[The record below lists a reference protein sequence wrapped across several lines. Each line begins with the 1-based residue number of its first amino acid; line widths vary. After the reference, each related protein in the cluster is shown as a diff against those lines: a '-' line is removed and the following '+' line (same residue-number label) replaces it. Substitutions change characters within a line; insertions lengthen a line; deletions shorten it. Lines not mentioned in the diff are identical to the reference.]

1 MASTWGENDEVV
13 VSETE
18 EVKVQSTW
26 GENDEVVETEEKS
39 DPNNM
44 WAIALRTA
52 LSSVPGFGD
61 IGIRKPNFDP
71 EASEGLPQEMF
82 EGVGSGLTKIV
93 QGVGETAALVP
104 DLALGTDLRRK
115 VTKAG
120 EDFRETAG
128 IDPVGITASL
138 LDVGTQFVGPGGL
151 AIKLVTGPLKA
162 LTFVNKAKRIG
173 KGVAAAGV
181 ADAIVSTEGTQS
193 LGNLLPDSWFGGEIT
208 NTEDDIG
215 LEGRQEAL
223 RALRNKLRIGFE
235 GGVAQAVLPPV
246 ISTLG
251 QIVSKTAVKPLPIVQ
266 RSVPNLIAGGIKRVK
281 APADRYL
288 AKIEDVKRMGG
299 DPWKQTGPVKKGIAN
314 TLSFIRPRGI
324 LPESVAGSRF
334 LVGGVQEAET
344 RTATL
349 LAEKIDQRLAKVI
362 KKGEE
367 GFINRTPGSQKE
379 VLQDIEGYLLSPKK
393 TDADMILTN
402 LPKSI
407 HTDLSIMRSQLIE
420 LQKQVASGDFM
431 KRYGTFLPQGAE
443 KTIKET
449 VEANIGEYMRK
460 QYRVYT
466 DDSYMPSKKTLELA
480 RKGFATD
487 PKAVQNEL
495 DLLAS
500 EAKVMGESVDALD
513 YKITTVPNAKQI
525 NMATD
530 NFLKRHRRRPSV
542 KNVGRSQIEKLDMG
556 LFAVRKEIPEYKKA
570 LLGEITNPLERYL
583 STVASLS
590 EFKAVDDYFGSIRQ
604 MATDGR
610 NPGVAKLFRDT
621 SEMNAVD
628 KKSLTNKGYVILGK
642 GSTDDVDAVAK
653 AADDAG
659 LDDDAAFLGDL
670 GAPPGAK
677 TFGSFRGSGETG
689 GATATDSALSSG
701 WGSLDGFAVPK
712 AVFNSLTRRTSDP
725 ERLAL
730 LKATYSLFLKGKAAT
745 QYGKTILSPGT
756 QIRNVTTAAGFVLS
770 NGNVGKGANILESMR
785 LVFDNFGRL
794 GSGEQAKLYKRMQE
808 LGVVGSQAQLKELQA
823 LLEKG
828 FAPTGGAKNPTK
840 FGSDPNESVVKA
852 FGRKFSKP
860 VKGKLK
866 TAENL
871 YQAGD
876 DIWKIYSYIFEQ
888 RKLMDA
894 LSDLSPRNQADHLN
908 GSLGNKMDLR
918 NFDALNPGQ
927 QKAVVTDL
935 LEQESAAIVRN
946 TVPNYNMTPEAI
958 KELRKLPLGSFVAF
972 PYEIMRTSVNILG
985 RGIDEMA
992 SSNPKIQEIG
1002 LRRLTGLATSVNVM
1016 PNSLQRMGRHSSGGT
1031 EEQDAAYQRS
1041 FAAPWNKNASLLRVD
1056 LPGTKHPDW
1065 VNLSYSM
1072 PYDMLR
1078 MTVNAAL
1085 NSWET
1090 DKKNGVSTE
1099 RTVFN
1104 AVLAS
1109 TTELFKP
1116 FLSESI
1122 ALGALR
1128 DITPRPGESSP
1139 IVDYL
1144 GGRGGR
1150 SQTGAE
1156 IYDSQDSIG
1165 DKAWK
1170 SINHLT
1176 DALLPNIIP
1185 IQEKSG
1191 KFVPSRFA
1199 QGFINSLGLT
1209 EEPIKDRMGR
1219 ERRLTQELAR
1229 VFSGI
1234 GLLDKDLEK
1243 GYQFKGY
1250 EIAKAKASS
1259 ATIFNSPAR
1268 RPNVTSEQLLEAYK
1282 DMTAARR
1289 KNMTEFYVLSQ
1300 DAKTLGFS
1308 IGQQKRLLKE
1318 AGVSGFDE
1326 ALRGRF
1332 KPLELNPGT
1341 LKIMKRN
1348 GTFKLLPRSEIKRIQ
1363 IEEKRIR
1370 LGPQDPPVKTDQSSG
1385 GSTWG
1390 GNDTVVEPQ
1399 SSFQGGSEELNS
1411 SFSNLA
1417 PPAVTP
1423 PPNIQTSQASS
1434 VPLSPSLLG
1443 DSRNIDIANRLGRA

>member
-13 VSETE
+13 ASGTE

-26 GENDEVVETEEKS
+26 GENDEVETEEKS

-61 IGIRKPNFDP
+61 IGLRKPDYDP
-71 EASEGLPQEMF
+71 EASEGLSQEMF

-120 EDFRETAG
+120 EDFREAAG
-128 IDPVGITASL
+128 IDPVGVTASL

-151 AIKLVTGPLKA
+151 AIKIVTGPLKA
-162 LTFVNKAKRIG
+162 LTFFNKAKRIG
-173 KGVAAAGV
+173 KGVAAAGIT
-181 ADAIVSTEGTQS
+181 DAIVSTEGTQS

-235 GGVAQAVLPPV
+235 GGVAQAALPPV

-251 QIVSKTAVKPLPIVQ
+251 QIISKTAVKPLPIVQ

-281 APADRYL
+281 APIDRGL
-288 AKIEDVKRMGG
+288 ANIEEVKRMGG
-299 DPWKQTGPVKKGIAN
+299 DQGPIKKGIAN

-367 GFINRTPGSQKE
+367 GFINRTPGSQKA
-379 VLQDIEGYLLSPKK
+379 VLQDIESYLLTPNK
-393 TDADMILTN
+393 TDADMVLTN

-407 HTDLSIMRSQLIE
+407 HTDLSIMRSQLTE

-466 DDSYMPSKKTLELA
+466 DDSYRPSKQTLKIA
-480 RKGFATD
+480 REGFATD
-487 PKAVQNEL
+487 PKAVQDEL
-495 DLLAS
+495 DLLAR
-500 EAKVMGESVDALD
+500 EASVMGKSVDALD
-513 YKITTVPNAKQI
+513 YVITTVPNAKQI
-525 NMATD
+525 NMATE

-556 LFAVRKEIPEYKKA
+556 LFAVRKDIPEYKKA
-570 LLGEITNPLERYL
+570 LLGEVTNPLERYL

-621 SEMNAVD
+621 SEMTAQEQKV
-628 KKSLTNKGYVILGK
+628 LTDNGYVVLGK

-653 AADDAG
+653 AADDAS
-659 LDDDAAFLGDL
+659 LDDDAAFLGGL
-670 GAPPGAK
+670 PPP
-677 TFGSFRGSGETG
+677 TTSGS
-689 GATATDSALSSG
+689 ATDSALSSG

-712 AVFNSLTRRTSDP
+712 SVFNSLTRRTTDP

-745 QYGKTILSPGT
+745 QYGKTILSPAT
-756 QIRNVTTAAGFVLS
+756 QIRNVTTAAGFVLA

-840 FGSDPNESVVKA
+840 FGSDPNETVVKA
-852 FGRKFSKP
+852 FSRKISKP

-876 DIWKIYSYIFEQ
+876 DIWKIYSYMFEQ

-894 LSDLSPRNQADHLN
+894 LSDLSPRNQADYLN
-908 GSLGNKMDLR
+908 SSLSNKIDLR

-927 QKAVVTDL
+927 QKAVITDL

-1016 PNSLQRMGRHSSGGT
+1016 PNSLQRMGRHTSGGT

-1041 FAAPWNKNASLLRVD
+1041 FAAPWNKNATLMHVEP
-1056 LPGTKHPDW
+1056 PGSKHPEY

-1072 PYDMLR
+1072 PYDMLQ

-1104 AVLAS
+1104 AVS
-1109 TTELFKP
+1109 TSLNELLKP

-1122 ALGALR
+1122 ALEAIR

-1139 IVDYL
+1139 IVDYV

-1170 SINHLT
+1170 SMNHLT
-1176 DALLPNIIP
+1176 DALLPNIVP
-1185 IQEKSG
+1185 LQEKSG

-1199 QGFINSLGLT
+1199 QGFLNSLGLT

-1219 ERRLTQELAR
+1219 ERKLTQELAR

-1234 GLLDKDLEK
+1234 GQLDTDMAKEYQYK
-1243 GYQFKGY
+1243 GYDLTK
-1250 EIAKAKASS
+1250 KKSSS
-1259 ATIFNSPAR
+1259 ATMFNSVAR

-1289 KNMTEFYVLSQ
+1289 RNMTEFYVLSQ

-1308 IGQQKRLLKE
+1308 IGEQKRLLKE

-1332 KPLELNPGT
+1332 KPLDLDPGT

-1348 GTFKLLPRSEIKRIQ
+1348 GTFRLLPRSEIKRIQ

-1417 PPAVTP
+1417 PPAVTT
-1423 PPNIQTSQASS
+1423 PPNIQVSQASS

-1443 DSRNIDIANRLGRA
+1443 DSRNMDIANRLGRA

>member
-1 MASTWGENDEVV
+1 MANFFDEVDEV
-13 VSETE
+13 
-18 EVKVQSTW
+18 EVKEPDV
-26 GENDEVVETEEKS
+26 NFFDEVETEEKS

-61 IGIRKPNFDP
+61 IGLRKPDYDP
-71 EASEGLPQEMF
+71 KASEGLPQEMF

-115 VTKAG
+115 VTTAG
-120 EDFRETAG
+120 EDFREAAG

-173 KGVAAAGV
+173 KGVAAAGIT
-181 ADAIVSTEGTQS
+181 DAIVSTEGTQS

-251 QIVSKTAVKPLPIVQ
+251 QIISKTAVKPLPIVQ

-288 AKIEDVKRMGG
+288 ANIEEVKRMGG
-299 DPWKQTGPVKKGIAN
+299 DPWKQTGPIKKGIAN

-367 GFINRTPGSQKE
+367 GFINRTPGSQKA

-466 DDSYMPSKKTLELA
+466 DDSYMPSKQTLKIA
-480 RKGFATD
+480 REGFATD
-487 PKAVQNEL
+487 PKAVQDEL
-495 DLLAS
+495 DLLAR
-500 EAKVMGESVDALD
+500 EASVMGKSVDALD
-513 YKITTVPNAKQI
+513 YVITTVPNAKQI
-525 NMATD
+525 NMATE

-556 LFAVRKEIPEYKKA
+556 LFALRKEIPEYKKA

-621 SEMNAVD
+621 SEMTAQEQKV
-628 KKSLTNKGYVILGK
+628 LTDNGYVVLGK

-653 AADDAG
+653 AADDAS
-659 LDDDAAFLGDL
+659 LDDDAAFLGGL
-670 GAPPGAK
+670 PPP
-677 TFGSFRGSGETG
+677 TTSGS
-689 GATATDSALSSG
+689 ATDSALSSG

-745 QYGKTILSPGT
+745 QYGKTILSPAT
-756 QIRNVTTAAGFVLS
+756 QIRNVTTAAGFVLA

-840 FGSDPNESVVKA
+840 FGSDPNETVVKA
-852 FGRKFSKP
+852 FSRKISKP

-876 DIWKIYSYIFEQ
+876 DIWKIYSYMFEQ

-894 LSDLSPRNQADHLN
+894 LSDLSPRNQADYLN
-908 GSLGNKMDLR
+908 SSLSNKIDLR

-927 QKAVVTDL
+927 QKAVITDL

-1016 PNSLQRMGRHSSGGT
+1016 PNSLQRMGRHTSGGT

-1056 LPGTKHPDW
+1056 LPGSKHPEY

-1072 PYDMLR
+1072 PYDMLQ

-1099 RTVFN
+1099 KTVFN
-1104 AVLAS
+1104 AVLTS
-1109 TTELFKP
+1109 INELSKP

-1122 ALGALR
+1122 ALEAIR

-1139 IVDYL
+1139 IVDYV

-1156 IYDSQDSIG
+1156 IYDSQDSTG

-1170 SINHLT
+1170 SMNHLT
-1176 DALLPNIIP
+1176 DALLPNIVP

-1199 QGFINSLGLT
+1199 QGFLNSLGLT

-1219 ERRLTQELAR
+1219 ERKLTQELAR

-1234 GLLDKDLEK
+1234 GQLDTDMAKEYQYK
-1243 GYQFKGY
+1243 GYDLTK
-1250 EIAKAKASS
+1250 KKSSS
-1259 ATIFNSPAR
+1259 ATMFNSVAR

-1289 KNMTEFYVLSQ
+1289 RNMTEFYVLSQ

-1308 IGQQKRLLKE
+1308 IGEQRRLLKE

-1332 KPLELNPGT
+1332 KPLDLDPGT

-1348 GTFKLLPRSEIKRIQ
+1348 GTFRLLPRSEIKRIQ
-1363 IEEKRIR
+1363 VEEKRIK
-1370 LGPQDPPVKTDQSSG
+1370 LGPQDAVVKEKTVPVNNFFDEEPSNFFDDDSS
-1385 GSTWG
+1385 
-1390 GNDTVVEPQ
+1390 
-1399 SSFQGGSEELNS
+1399 
-1411 SFSNLA
+1411 SNLA

-1423 PPNIQTSQASS
+1423 PPNIQVSQASS